1 MKITMIIIFIILG
14 LFSLL
19 VGEVGPGISAS
30 GSGCGESCQSSVIA
44 MRVVS
49 IIFFA
54 LAIIT
59 AIRHFKN
66 RKSSD
71 DQNKKNLP

>member
-1 MKITMIIIFIILG
+1 MKIAMVIIFTILG

-19 VGEVGPGISAS
+19 VGEIGPGISAS
-30 GSGCGESCQSSVIA
+30 GSGCGVSCQSNVIT
-44 MRVVS
+44 MRIVS

-59 AIRHFKN
+59 AIFHSKN

-71 DQNKKNLP
+71 DQK